1 MTKRQ
6 NGWPRKWVRG
16 GRFSLRTASR
26 PAVAPQRLLYNR
38 YSPKSDM
45 KLTTHLYLLLILEY
59 VDMYLHLPLISI
71 CCRYWNTWICT
82 SIDHLSP
89 YVADIGIRG
98 YIAPLVTHLYLLPIS
113 EYVDMYLHLPLISIC
128 CLYWNT
134 CICTCIGNS
143 SLSVADIRIR
153 GYVHPLTTYFHLLS
167 ILEYV
172 GIYLH

>member
-45 KLTTHLYLLLILEY
+45 KLTAHLYLLMILEY

-82 SIDHLSP
+82 SIDHLPP

-98 YIAPLVTHLYLLPIS
+98 CIPSLTTHLSLLPIS
-113 EYVDMYLHLPLISIC
+113 EYMDMYLHWPLISIC
-128 CLYWNT
+128 CRYWNT
-134 CICTCIGNS
+134 WLCTSIDHVS
-143 SLSVADIRIR
+143 PSVVDIEIR
-153 GYVHPLTTYFHLLS
+153 GYICLHWPLIS
-167 ILEYV
+167 ICCRY
-172 GIYLH
+172 HNT